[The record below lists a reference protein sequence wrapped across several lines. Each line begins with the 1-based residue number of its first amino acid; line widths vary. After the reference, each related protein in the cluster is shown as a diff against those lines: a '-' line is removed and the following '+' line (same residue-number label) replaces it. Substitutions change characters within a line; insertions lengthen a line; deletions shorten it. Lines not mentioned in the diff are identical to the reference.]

1 MPKNSKAFLPLITAA
16 IFIAMEIAAVAML
29 KSSSTLQDV
38 WLNRA
43 SHRVMGKLWSGG
55 ETVRNHFS
63 LSRQN
68 DALTQENFALRE
80 RLREY
85 ELAHEAAVEA
95 GESASMAG
103 RRFTYIPAT
112 VVKMSRNSMHNYIIL
127 NKGSEDGVKPHSGI
141 IADKGVVGTVCAVD
155 EHYSYGLTIMNTK
168 TSISARIGK
177 TGIVAPVVWDG
188 IHSNRGVLKDIPMHC
203 SIEPGD
209 TVVTSGFSSVFPPDL
224 PIGVTGDTHVADG
237 VTNNTDVIFFQD
249 FSTLRYVTI
258 VENPERGK
266 IENLENSEEEDL
278 R

>member
-127 NKGSEDGVKPHSGI
+127 NKGSEDGVTTHSGI
-141 IADKGVVGTVCAVD
+141 ITSKGVVGIISAVD
-155 EHYSYGLTIMNTK
+155 KHYSYGLTLMNTNV
-168 TSISARIGK
+168 SVSSRVGRSGMVSPLI
-177 TGIVAPVVWDG
+177 WDG
-188 IHSNRGVLKDIPMHC
+188 KNSNRGMLKDIPLHYN
-203 SIEPGD
+203 IEPGD
-209 TVVTSGFSSVFPPDL
+209 TVVTSGFSNIFPADIPVG
-224 PIGVTGDTHVADG
+224 ITGKTEVVYG
-237 VTNNTDVIFFQD
+237 STSQTEVILFQE
-249 FSTLRYVTI
+249 FGALRYVTI
-258 VENPERGK
+258 VKNPERDE
-266 IENLENSEEEDL
+266 ISALEKREEL

>member
-1 MPKNSKAFLPLITAA
+1 MPRNSKAFLPLITAA

-43 SHRVMGKLWSGG
+43 SHRIMGRLWSGG

-63 LSRQN
+63 LSKQN
-68 DALTQENFALRE
+68 DALTEENFALRE

-85 ELAHEAAVEA
+85 ELAQEAAAEA
-95 GESASMAG
+95 GESAFTTG

-127 NKGSEDGVKPHSGI
+127 NKGSEDGVTTHSGI
-141 IADKGVVGTVCAVD
+141 ITSKGVVGIISAVD
-155 EHYSYGLTIMNTK
+155 KHYSYGLTLMNTNV
-168 TSISARIGK
+168 SVSSRVGRSGMVSPLI
-177 TGIVAPVVWDG
+177 WDG
-188 IHSNRGVLKDIPMHC
+188 KNSNRGVLKDIPLHY

-209 TVVTSGFSSVFPPDL
+209 TVVTSGFSNIFPADIPVG
-224 PIGVTGDTHVADG
+224 ITGETEIVYG
-237 VTNNTDVIFFQD
+237 STSQTEVILFQE
-249 FSTLRYVTI
+249 FGALRYVTI
-258 VENPERGK
+258 VKNPERDE
-266 IENLENSEEEDL
+266 ISALEKREEE